1 MEVIPAIDIIEGKC
15 VRLYQG
21 DYAQK
26 TVFSDDPVGMAAR
39 WVETGARRLH
49 VVDLDGAKEGV
60 PVNIDLVGRIASSV
74 AIPVQLGG
82 GIGTIDA
89 ARDALSR
96 GVDRVLIGTAAVER
110 RELVAELADEIG
122 AEALVVSV
130 DAKDGEVM
138 ARGWTRETKLSA
150 SEMIGQ
156 MEAMG
161 VARFV
166 YTDITRDG
174 TLTGPNFPSI
184 ENIAR
189 GTSLGMLVAGGVSS
203 IDHLVRLSAIGV
215 EAAIVGTAIYTGD
228 IDLAQAI
235 ANLDGLNTDSN

>member
-1 MEVIPAIDIIEGKC
+1 MEVVPAIDIKGRKC

-21 DYAQK
+21 DYDRE

-49 VVDLDGAKEGV
+49 VVDLDGAKEGA

-74 AIPVQLGG
+74 AVPVQLGG

-96 GVDRVLIGTAAVER
+96 GVDRVLIGTAAVKR
-110 RELVAELADEIG
+110 RELVAELSDEVG

-138 ARGWTRETKLSA
+138 VRGWTQGTKLPA
-150 SEMIGQ
+150 SEIIEQ

-161 VARFV
+161 VGRFV

-174 TLTGPNFPSI
+174 TLTAPNFRSI
-184 ENIAR
+184 EDVAR
-189 GTSLGMLVAGGVSS
+189 STSLKMLVAGGISS

-215 EAAIVGTAIYTGD
+215 EAAIVGTAVYTGD

-235 ANLDGLNTDSN
+235 ATLDGLNRDSD